1 MKIYAFD
8 FDGTLTTRDTLLAF
22 IRYAR
27 GDGRFVLGMLRYA
40 PLLVLMKLGL
50 YANWKVKQKVFN
62 HFFGG
67 MTMTD
72 FDALCQRFAVGNR
85 QLLRPKGVETMRQA
99 LADGARVI
107 VVSASID
114 NWVRPFFGEEVE
126 VMGTQVEV
134 SDGRLTGLF
143 LTRNCYGAEK
153 VRRISERYPHRSEYE
168 LTAFGDSR
176 GDKELLEYADEGH
189 YKPFR

>member
-40 PLLVLMKLGL
+40 P
-50 YANWKVKQKVFN
+50 
-62 HFFGG
+62 

-72 FDALCQRFAVGNR
+72 FDALCQRFAVDNR

-134 SDGRLTGLF
+134 SDGRLTGRF

>member
-27 GDGRFVLGMLRYA
+27 GDRRFVLGMLRYA

-72 FDALCQRFAVGNR
+72 FDALCQRFAVDNR
-85 QLLRPKGVETMRQA
+85 QLLRPKGVETMRKA

-134 SDGRLTGLF
+134 SDGRLTGRF

-153 VRRISERYPHRSEYE
+153 VRRISEHYPHRSEYE

>member
-27 GDGRFVLGMLRYA
+27 GDRRFVLGMLRYA

-72 FDALCQRFAVGNR
+72 FDALCQRFAVDNR
-85 QLLRPKGVETMRQA
+85 QLLRPKGVETMRKA

-114 NWVRPFFGEEVE
+114 NWVRPFFSEEVE
-126 VMGTQVEV
+126 VMGTQGEV
-134 SDGRLTGLF
+134 SDGRLTRRV
-143 LTRNCYGAEK
+143 LTRNCYGAE
-153 VRRISERYPHRSEYE
+153 
-168 LTAFGDSR
+168 
-176 GDKELLEYADEGH
+176 
-189 YKPFR
+189 